1 MPIDDK
7 KDIEY
12 INVPIYIEKAIKKLF
27 KLNKNQREL
36 KQQVK
41 DYMITHNIPTNTP
54 LEFLKY
60 FPP

>member
-1 MPIDDK
+1 
-7 KDIEY
+7 
-12 INVPIYIEKAIKKLF
+12 
-27 KLNKNQREL
+27 LNKNQREL

-60 FPP
+60 FPQEQVDENQMKLDI